1 MDSRLKAVIEGEG
14 ESVMSKTMNDEIAE
28 AIAMLEKANSA
39 FERLFG
45 KQERESECDFNKE
58 WCEWCSVESICCIE
72 GLCDVCK
79 KEREGDDD

>member
-45 KQERESECDFNKE
+45 KQEGESDE
-58 WCEWCSVESICCIE
+58 
-72 GLCDVCK
+72 
-79 KEREGDDD
+79 